1 MKERNRHTNAEMGIL
16 PGSAQGGKEYQQ
28 SITSKETH
36 DIGTPS
42 VPKNGW
48 KEKLVIGVWLEKWI
62 GRGGSAVPGFGEFHP
77 LAW

>member
-1 MKERNRHTNAEMGIL
+1 MIERNRHTNAEIGIL
-16 PGSAQGGKEYQQ
+16 PGSAQGGGKIEYQQ

-42 VPKNGW
+42 VPKIGW

-62 GRGGSAVPGFGEFHP
+62 GP
-77 LAW
+77 